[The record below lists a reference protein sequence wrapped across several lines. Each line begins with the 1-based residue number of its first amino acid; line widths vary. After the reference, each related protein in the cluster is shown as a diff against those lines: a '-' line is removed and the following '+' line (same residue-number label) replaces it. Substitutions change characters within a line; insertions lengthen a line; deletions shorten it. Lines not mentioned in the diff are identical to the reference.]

1 MRLNKFLAHAGICSR
16 RKADELIKQGRVKVN
31 SKVVQTLGIKIDPNK
46 DKVEVDDKVVV
57 LTNSYIYLVLNKPV
71 EVITSLR
78 DPQGRKTIMDFIPS
92 SIKSKGVVPV
102 GRLDYMSEG
111 LVLLTNDKELVHK
124 LTHPRHHVPKSYI
137 VKVKGSITEKKLK
150 IIREG
155 MVLNDGT
162 VLAPVKVDVLNSNK
176 KIHTFKMTLFQGIN
190 RQIRRMCKDLDLVV
204 LKLLRISIGPI
215 KLKNL
220 KPGKYRI
227 LSDDEVKELL
237 RINTKGNLQ

>member
-111 LVLLTNDKELVHK
+111 LVLLTNDKDLVHK

-176 KIHTFKMTLFQGIN
+176 NIHTLKMTLFQGIN

>member
-1 MRLNKFLAHAGICSR
+1 MIMRLNKFLAHAGICSR
-16 RKADELIKQGRVKVN
+16 RKADELIKQGKVKVN
-31 SKVVQTLGIKIDPNK
+31 SKVVQTLGIKIDPSK
-46 DKVEVDDKVVV
+46 DKVEVDNKVIV
-57 LTNSYIYLVLNKPV
+57 LTDSYIYLILNKPV

-137 VKVKGSITEKKLK
+137 VKVKGTITKKKLK

-155 MVLNDGT
+155 MVLKDGT
-162 VLAPVKVDVLNSNK
+162 VLAPVEIDLLNSNK
-176 KIHTFKMTLFQGIN
+176 KIHTLKMTLFQGIN

-220 KPGKYRI
+220 EPGKYRL
-227 LSDDEVKELL
+227 LSEDEVEKL
-237 RINTKGNLQ
+237 KSSF

>member
-31 SKVVQTLGIKIDPNK
+31 SKIVQTLGVKIDPDK
-46 DKVEVDDKVVV
+46 DRVEVDNKVVV
-57 LTNSYIYLVLNKPV
+57 LSNSHIYIVLNKPV

-78 DPQGRKTIMDFIPS
+78 DPQGRKTIMDFIPLS
-92 SIKSKGVVPV
+92 MKSKGVVPV

-124 LTHPRHHVPKSYI
+124 LTHPKHHVPKSYI
-137 VKVKGSITEKKLK
+137 VKVKGSVTEEKLR

-155 MVLNDGT
+155 MVLKDGT
-162 VLAPVKVDVLNSNK
+162 VLAPVEVDLLKSDK
-176 KIHTFKMTLFQGIN
+176 KIHILKMTLFQGIN
-190 RQIRRMCKDLDLVV
+190 RQIRRMCKDLDLII

-215 KLKNL
+215 KLGNL
-220 KPGKYRI
+220 KTGKYRL
-227 LSDDEVKELL
+227 LSEDEVKKLKEVSYCFL
-237 RINTKGNLQ
+237 